1 MAATPRLNLPFI
13 AVGQAQKEFT
23 HNESLQTLDMLVGG
37 AIEEPPRAAPPASPA
52 FGACYIVGASAT
64 GAWAGKSQCV
74 AAWTTGGWRFV
85 SPLDGLSLYD
95 RSSGTSIAYRNGAW
109 EQGIVRGA
117 SVVIGGEQVVGP
129 RAAPIA
135 SPTGGMVVDNES
147 RAAISGILVAL
158 RQHGLIDV

>member
-1 MAATPRLNLPFI
+1 
-13 AVGQAQKEFT
+13 
-23 HNESLQTLDMLVGG
+23 
-37 AIEEPPRAAPPASPA
+37 
-52 FGACYIVGASAT
+52 
-64 GAWAGKSQCV
+64 V
-74 AAWTTGGWRFV
+74 AAWTSGGWRFV

-109 EQGIVRGA
+109 EQGIIRGT